1 MAENS
6 EPLSP
11 KETLQSFLG
20 EGKRPSQD
28 ELKQKN
34 ILKDS
39 TVAPALVRREKD
51 EEGGRRR
58 KG

>member
-1 MAENS
+1 MPLLRIDVRGKIMAESS

-20 EGKRPSQD
+20 EGKRPSPD

-34 ILKDS
+34 ILKHS
-39 TVAPALVRREKD
+39 TVAPALVR
-51 EEGGRRR
+51 
-58 KG
+58 